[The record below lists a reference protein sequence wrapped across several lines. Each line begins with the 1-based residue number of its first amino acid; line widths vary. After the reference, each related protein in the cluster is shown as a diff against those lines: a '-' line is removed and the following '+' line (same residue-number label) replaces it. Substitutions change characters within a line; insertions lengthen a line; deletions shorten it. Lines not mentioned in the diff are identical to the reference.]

1 MLLAINIYVV
11 RIVQI
16 SKYLF
21 RFLLLQ
27 TSITFITIWYFDK
40 YLIGDY
46 LFGFDIIIKNLREDR
61 SRFYQFIPYEFV
73 KIDIYLAILV
83 FIFLIILYSS
93 NFYSYVNDLTLSTN
107 NNLLD
112 EFIPIYLIWTASYLS
127 FLQIFRFTAVS
138 RAYLILFTFLIP
150 LILVLFRNTELI
162 STLLGRNPIKEKYIS
177 FNLEEDSVF
186 QELRMLKLRNKIRNF
201 DNMFD
206 FNKIK
211 ELIEEEN
218 KKSEI
223 NIIVINLKSKSFIPK
238 EFESYLI
245 NLNKKILLIADSE
258 INFFTKFIYRSE
270 RIANSRI
277 FYINNDIQYGSKF
290 ILKRTL
296 DIIFVI
302 LIFPFLMIIFILS
315 NLFVLTSNGYP
326 SLIKQTRV
334 GLHGKEFQMY
344 KLRTMKL
351 ESHFER
357 DVLKDLNKKSGPLFK
372 IDNDPRFIKGAK
384 FLRKYSIDELPQFL
398 NVLKGE
404 MSIVGPRPLFP
415 EDNKYFDENYIR
427 RLNVLPGIT
436 GLLQI
441 NERNTDDF
449 DIWYKYDVQYI
460 DNWSLFLDLKIILK
474 TPFSIFRSK
483 ISGK

>member
-1 MLLAINIYVV
+1 
-11 RIVQI
+11 
-16 SKYLF
+16 
-21 RFLLLQ
+21 
-27 TSITFITIWYFDK
+27 
-40 YLIGDY
+40 
-46 LFGFDIIIKNLREDR
+46 
-61 SRFYQFIPYEFV
+61 
-73 KIDIYLAILV
+73 
-83 FIFLIILYSS
+83 
-93 NFYSYVNDLTLSTN
+93 
-107 NNLLD
+107 
-112 EFIPIYLIWTASYLS
+112 
-127 FLQIFRFTAVS
+127 
-138 RAYLILFTFLIP
+138 
-150 LILVLFRNTELI
+150 
-162 STLLGRNPIKEKYIS
+162 
-177 FNLEEDSVF
+177 
-186 QELRMLKLRNKIRNF
+186 
-201 DNMFD
+201 MFD

-302 LIFPFLMIIFILS
+302 LICPFLMIIFILS
-315 NLFVLTSNGYP
+315 NLFVLISNGYP